1 MWPAHPPT
9 VLSGRYIWRT
19 KRYGIHEKTFNTY
32 TQNNNN
38 IYYIFNLHFSLLSL
52 KFIKFAERV
61 WKFAAAREALEKAG
75 WKELDGCLVLPGITP
90 WSVAGTSGAHL
101 KKIVIY
107 HYLSVVA
114 TLMLLSTR
122 QESRFSLIRNS
133 VLRRELVGT

>member
-1 MWPAHPPT
+1 M
-9 VLSGRYIWRT
+9 
-19 KRYGIHEKTFNTY
+19 HEKTFNTY

-38 IYYIFNLHFSLLSL
+38 ILLHFQLTFLTSL

-122 QESRFSLIRNS
+122 RESRFSLIRNS